1 MWSFWTLS
9 LLTRGGYLLIGSAGV
24 GKEICGSKTFFNN
37 TFLLVMCTF
46 SLKYWTEQ
54 LVLSHVSVLKEN
66 YICNVHLIF
75 STHLYVTA
83 SGGVLLSGTGKYI
96 ISGRIDI
103 NGWLLWKLY
112 DGHPPD
118 RTCTNIE
125 PRYLGGS
132 FYSFRWQAS
141 NVQLVI

>member
-103 NGWLLWKLY
+103 NGWLSWKLMMDTLQIAHVQTLSHSTWVDHFIHL
-112 DGHPPD
+112 DGKWVMF
-118 RTCTNIE
+118 N
-125 PRYLGGS
+125 L
-132 FYSFRWQAS
+132 
-141 NVQLVI
+141 